1 MKLFAADG
9 LTSSTKA
16 HFIESIQKKEPLPY
30 LIISEGNPDLFH
42 DLTYFFQKEPL
53 ELVAKEANLDVQGLR
68 YKVVKTFKE
77 ALAPPPLIV
86 SIQTLFDPLPNPE
99 SLVFIS
105 LKKGQILEFDPFLF
119 QLEACGLQRKK
130 IVVDKGDYAIRGGLV
145 DLFPIDAFEPIRVEF
160 DLDKIASLRHFDPVS
175 QRSTKLIEEFQ
186 FLPTST
192 KGSISLQ
199 DLFPSPFRIF
209 LDHPTH
215 LEDRMVQL
223 KVDLAPFLEKAEE
236 VYFLFD
242 ETVESLAE
250 EAAIAPAG
258 RDFYQ
263 GKKSQFL
270 ELELFKKH
278 YRLQHD
284 FLFYEPVEAHLDL
297 NKLGYQLHQPPFDKM
312 IVHLLTQTPV
322 EEKFFEELLPDR
334 SKNVLIEKGYLSQGF
349 IHRQK
354 ELFLPHTEFS
364 KRKKIHRKRW
374 RVHNHV
380 PVSEFHELEPG
391 DLVVHYHNGVGKF
404 LGFEQ
409 MSNHQKI
416 QDDFI
421 VLEYANS
428 SKLYVPISQSHLVSR
443 YIGAKE
449 DHRVALNALGTNTW
463 AKTKLKVEKAIVGY
477 ARELLQ
483 RQALRQIKGGFQY
496 PCDSLEMELFED
508 AFVFDETIDQIKAIQ
523 DIKQDMCSTEGMDR
537 LILGDVGYGKTEIAM
552 RAAAKAVLD
561 GHKQVAVLVPTTVLA
576 VQHFENFKL
585 RMEGFPIRIE
595 LVCRFRSTKEV
606 KKTLEETQEGK
617 VDILIG
623 THRIISKD
631 VLFKDLGL
639 IIVDEEQ
646 RFGVRAKEWLKQA
659 TIGVDCLT
667 LSATPIPRTL
677 HLSLVN
683 ARKMSVIS
691 SPPSDRLPVK
701 VAVVEESDAV
711 IQDGLVHE
719 FQRGGQAYFL
729 YNRVE
734 TIHEMKDKLQKL
746 VPKARIGVVHG
757 KMDPDGIDEIFH
769 SFKKGTLDL
778 LLATTIIENGID
790 IPNANTIF
798 VHRAD
803 TFGISDLYQLK
814 GRVGRSDKSA
824 YAYFMIPKGQTMK
837 ETSTQRIKAIV
848 DASGY
853 GGGLKVAMRD
863 LEIRGAGDILGVQQS
878 GHVASIGFHLYC
890 KLLKRTIDLMRANK
904 QTNFTETKVE
914 IPFEAKLPPFYVDDK
929 GLRMEI
935 YHRFGECV
943 ESEEVHE
950 LYKEI
955 LDRFGPAPVEVKWLY
970 VVALIRTE
978 SAKHGVQLIKLK
990 NCTLV
995 METDKKSLSFLAPLF
1010 KTPNEFKE
1018 FVQQKLCSL
1027 N

>member
-1 MKLFAADG
+1 LKLFAADG

-16 HFIESIQKKEPLPY
+16 HFIHSFKKKDPLPY

-42 DLTYFFQKEPL
+42 DLTYFFQSEPL
-53 ELVAKEANLDVQGLR
+53 ELVAKEANLDVEGLR
-68 YKVVKTFKE
+68 YKVVKAFKE
-77 ALAPPPLIV
+77 AIDPPPLLV
-86 SIQTLFDPLPNPE
+86 SIQTLFDPLPNPD
-99 SLVFIS
+99 SLVFIT
-105 LKKGQILEFDPFLF
+105 LEEGQTLEFDPFLF
-119 QLEACGLQRKK
+119 RLEACGLTRKK

-145 DLFPIDAFEPIRVEF
+145 DLFPIDALEPIRVEF
-160 DLDKIASLRHFDPVS
+160 DADKIASLRHFDPVS
-175 QRSTKLIEEFQ
+175 QRSTSSTKKFS
-186 FLPTST
+186 FLPSTT
-192 KGSISLQ
+192 KGNISLI
-199 DLFPSPFRIF
+199 DLFQLPFRIF

-223 KVDLAPFLEKAEE
+223 KVELAPFLEKAEE

-242 ETVESLAE
+242 ETLETLIHDTD
-250 EAAIAPAG
+250 IAPVG

-263 GKKSQFL
+263 GKKSQIVD
-270 ELELFKKH
+270 LELFKTK
-278 YRLQHD
+278 YRLQQD

-297 NKLGYQLHQPPFDKM
+297 NKVGLQLHKSPFDKM
-312 IVHLLTQTPV
+312 DVHLLAQTSV
-322 EEKFFEELLPDR
+322 EEKYFEELLPDR
-334 SKNVLIEKGYLSQGF
+334 SKNVTIKKGYLSQGF
-349 IHRQK
+349 IYRQK

-409 MSNHQKI
+409 MSNLQKV

-428 SKLYVPISQSHLVSR
+428 SKLYVPMSQSHLVSR

-449 DHRVALNALGTNTW
+449 DHRVTLNALGTNTW

-477 ARELLQ
+477 ARELLH
-483 RQALRQIKGGFQY
+483 RQAMRQIKGGFQY
-496 PCDSLEMELFED
+496 PSDSLEMELFED

-561 GHKQVAVLVPTTVLA
+561 GNKQVAVLVPTTVLA

-585 RMEGFPIRIE
+585 RMEGFPIRVE
-595 LVCRFRSTKEV
+595 LVCRFRSTKEI
-606 KKTLEETQEGK
+606 KNTLEETKEGK

-701 VAVVEESDAV
+701 VAVVEESDSV
-711 IQDGLVHE
+711 IQEGLCHE

-746 VPKARIGVVHG
+746 VPKARVGVVHG
-757 KMDPDGIDEIFH
+757 QMDPDAIDEIFH
-769 SFKKGTLDL
+769 GFKKGAIDL

-824 YAYFMIPKGQTMK
+824 YAYFMVPKGQTMK
-837 ETSTQRIKAIV
+837 ENSTQRIKAIV

-943 ESEEVHE
+943 ESQEVHE
-950 LYKEI
+950 LFKEI
-955 LDRFGPAPVEVKWLY
+955 LDRFGPAPIEVKWLY

-978 SAKHGVQLIKLK
+978 CAKVGVQLVKLK

-995 METDKKSLSFLAPLF
+995 METEGKSLSFLAPVF
-1010 KTPNEFKE
+1010 KTPKEFKE
-1018 FVQQKLCSL
+1018 FILQKLPL
-1027 N
+1027 FN

>member
-1 MKLFAADG
+1 
-9 LTSSTKA
+9 
-16 HFIESIQKKEPLPY
+16 
-30 LIISEGNPDLFH
+30 
-42 DLTYFFQKEPL
+42 
-53 ELVAKEANLDVQGLR
+53 
-68 YKVVKTFKE
+68 
-77 ALAPPPLIV
+77 
-86 SIQTLFDPLPNPE
+86 
-99 SLVFIS
+99 
-105 LKKGQILEFDPFLF
+105 
-119 QLEACGLQRKK
+119 
-130 IVVDKGDYAIRGGLV
+130 
-145 DLFPIDAFEPIRVEF
+145 
-160 DLDKIASLRHFDPVS
+160 
-175 QRSTKLIEEFQ
+175 
-186 FLPTST
+186 
-192 KGSISLQ
+192 
-199 DLFPSPFRIF
+199 
-209 LDHPTH
+209 
-215 LEDRMVQL
+215 
-223 KVDLAPFLEKAEE
+223 
-236 VYFLFD
+236 
-242 ETVESLAE
+242 
-250 EAAIAPAG
+250 
-258 RDFYQ
+258 
-263 GKKSQFL
+263 
-270 ELELFKKH
+270 
-278 YRLQHD
+278 
-284 FLFYEPVEAHLDL
+284 
-297 NKLGYQLHQPPFDKM
+297 
-312 IVHLLTQTPV
+312 
-322 EEKFFEELLPDR
+322 
-334 SKNVLIEKGYLSQGF
+334 
-349 IHRQK
+349 
-354 ELFLPHTEFS
+354 
-364 KRKKIHRKRW
+364 
-374 RVHNHV
+374 
-380 PVSEFHELEPG
+380 
-391 DLVVHYHNGVGKF
+391 
-404 LGFEQ
+404 
-409 MSNHQKI
+409 
-416 QDDFI
+416 
-421 VLEYANS
+421 
-428 SKLYVPISQSHLVSR
+428 
-443 YIGAKE
+443 
-449 DHRVALNALGTNTW
+449 
-463 AKTKLKVEKAIVGY
+463 
-477 ARELLQ
+477 
-483 RQALRQIKGGFQY
+483 
-496 PCDSLEMELFED
+496 
-508 AFVFDETIDQIKAIQ
+508 
-523 DIKQDMCSTEGMDR
+523 MDR

-561 GHKQVAVLVPTTVLA
+561 GNKQVAVLVPTTVLA

-585 RMEGFPIRIE
+585 RMEGFPIRVE
-595 LVCRFRSTKEV
+595 LVCRFRSTKEI
-606 KKTLEETQEGK
+606 KNTLEETKEGK

-701 VAVVEESDAV
+701 VAVVEESDSV
-711 IQDGLVHE
+711 IQEGLLHE

-746 VPKARIGVVHG
+746 VPKARVGVVHG
-757 KMDPDGIDEIFH
+757 QMDPDAIDEIFH
-769 SFKKGTLDL
+769 GFKKGAIDL

-824 YAYFMIPKGQTMK
+824 YAYFMVPKGQTMK

-943 ESEEVHE
+943 ESQEVHE
-950 LYKEI
+950 LFKEI
-955 LDRFGPAPVEVKWLY
+955 LDRFGPAPIEVKWLY

-978 SAKHGVQLIKLK
+978 CAKVGVQLVKLK

-995 METDKKSLSFLAPLF
+995 METEGKSLSFLAPVF
-1010 KTPNEFKE
+1010 KTPKEFKE
-1018 FVQQKLCSL
+1018 FVLQKLPLL